1 MPRKRP
7 WEYVRAKWSPED
19 QIALAQFNGR
29 MNKIGVSNPSKKGRK
44 RVNPALATLSKAQD
58 KPYWQAVREIANG
71 IKVGNSSI
79 ENFGLQPITLATIAK
94 RVAANKLFYAQLK
107 KRNPFERPRDKFV
120 FYSRAEHD
128 EDLKYLEACRAV
140 LRTYFLAGQDNQM
153 RNQGGGVDG
162 LAYKKLDDELM
173 NQIAHNAKRLAACAA
188 IIINA
193 KKQKKSN
200 INTPKQERS
209 GHWRNVQTESQAQAF
224 KLGGFKTRVIEA
236 GRKKIHQVLVR
247 PG

>member
-19 QIALAQFNGR
+19 QIALAQFNGQI
-29 MNKIGVSNPSKKGRK
+29 NKIGVSNPPKKGRK

-58 KPYWQAVREIANG
+58 KPYWQAVREIA
-71 IKVGNSSI
+71 SEDLS
-79 ENFGLQPITLATIAK
+79 LQPITLATIAK

-140 LRTYFLAGQDNQM
+140 LRTYFLAGQDNRL
-153 RNQGGGVDG
+153 RNQGGGMDG
-162 LAYKKLDDELM
+162 LAYKKLDDELV
-173 NQIAHNAKRLAACAA
+173 NQITHNAKRLAACAA

>member
-7 WEYVRAKWSPED
+7 WEYVRAKWSSED
-19 QIALAQFNGR
+19 QMALAQFNGQI
-29 MNKIGVSNPSKKGRK
+29 NKIGVSNPPKKGRK
-44 RVNPALATLSKAQD
+44 RVNPVFATLSKAQD
-58 KPYWQAVREIANG
+58 KPYWQAVREIA
-71 IKVGNSSI
+71 SEDLS
-79 ENFGLQPITLATIAK
+79 LQPITLTTIAK

-140 LRTYFLAGQDNQM
+140 LRTYFLAGQDNRM
-153 RNQGGGVDG
+153 RSQGGGMDG
-162 LAYKKLDDELM
+162 LAYKKLDDELV